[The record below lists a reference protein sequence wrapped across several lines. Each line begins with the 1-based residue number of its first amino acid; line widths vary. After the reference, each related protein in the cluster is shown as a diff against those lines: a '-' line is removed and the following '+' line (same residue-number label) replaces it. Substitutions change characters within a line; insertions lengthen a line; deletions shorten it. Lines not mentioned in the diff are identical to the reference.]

1 MNILEDTA
9 RIDSHTF
16 DSKIL
21 IGCQATVVTIYISQH
36 DCTDVDRELIVRF
49 SEKAHAGDDA
59 CLQMEPPVLW

>member
-9 RIDSHTF
+9 RIDNHTF

-21 IGCQATVVTIYISQH
+21 IDGQATIVTIYVSQH

-49 SEKAHAGDDA
+49 SEEAHAGDDA
-59 CLQMEPPVLW
+59 CLQVEPPVL